1 MEPRACLTAQQWIAG
16 RARCYQLFTLNV
28 RSGALSVSPAPNLT
42 DMFDSLQED
51 RHRASIVVNCTIWGH
66 FEWQT
71 GLTVTP
77 VTGAIQIQVEDDT
90 CWKQVMTPH
99 VWWLHMQVE
108 GRYASHGSCRAACR
122 KAPACGVYNFDSNWG
137 GACYFLAACGSPHVS
152 GCRWAEGAYE
162 KIGNCSVGSTCL
174 NLSASQPVWFLGTLG
189 TIGST
194 FAADSP
200 AATHLAQLGIASP
213 DFAGDADFQ
222 EEVEKGEMATPEQ
235 LVQEIAALRQELAR
249 QAQQHQQDLE
259 QVRTESQQRT
269 NEATQAA
276 LAAQGQLGTI
286 PNVVREMGQTLQ
298 NALRERDKELVE
310 AMRSSSSDKGKMV
323 LVDTKGLGKPS
334 MFSGDAEQYL
344 PWRHRMTAYV
354 CSIYPELREVL
365 EWCEEREKSI
375 SSDELSEAFG
385 EKADEIDRIPKLF
398 DKSMELSSALQ
409 MVTAKEPFA
418 IVINC
423 NTNGFEAWRRLAR
436 RYDPATASRK
446 RSMLKSVINPQKQKL
461 EHLPQAIEEWLD
473 AIASYEKRKDASGN
487 RGKIPEEIKIAALES
502 MLPQDLEAHVQLN
515 QSKFAGFEDLLEEVT
530 RYVEHRTGK
539 TLKAFSTTQIAGKE
553 ALGDPMDVSSVGK
566 GLGKHQQKTKKMP
579 GFGDRLRNAGID
591 PEQLEGLNDDE
602 AQELQDALLESL
614 AALQAR
620 RAKARNTQP
629 EEAAAQMLPRPKC
642 TSESST
648 PKSGGRVPVP
658 GSVRPAEPKGPPP
671 VKTRG
676 SRERGRS
683 LERAPK
689 SPRTSGKEPKKHE
702 EERNRE
708 KASGSEDPKKH
719 EEERNKEKASGSE
732 ETKGSR
738 YKPKKK
744 LTLRVM
750 RELKS
755 KEDWAKMNYS
765 QRREHQERIRHLL
778 PPGTVGQ
785 QILKKQGSACSTCRS
800 RRRKTRKAVQEY
812 LARKRKEYESLKK
825 PPPVGLARS
834 LLRREGMLKPPGER
848 KGPSKKGPKEEKE
861 ASEESEGKSVEPPSS
876 GQEEWSEEEEP
887 KESDETVEVNE
898 EEEEQGPP
906 GRRKPTSHSGVSPAG
921 GFELEVEELQPERRP
936 KEPSE
941 KDKARAREE
950 HAARM
955 RALQGQQLAPAE
967 AKPKAEAKAIAKASD
982 ATANA
987 TSMSSS
993 AAMQNMLQG
1002 SLLGSLTQDRG
1013 RLLKRLEEFKKEEM
1027 SEDDFEEKSQIEAE
1041 LESIL
1046 EQIAKLKE
1054 RGLARPAPKAAERL
1068 DQSVHDARYRA
1079 AIAKGMSHAKA
1090 WKEEKGRRRAAQQ
1103 RQQGEKHRATLNVEM
1118 QEAWAK
1124 HFSTVP
1130 GRKEDKV
1137 QVDAV
1142 ETVTVDSSGKEI
1154 DPSTVRSSVA
1164 VPLTR
1169 KERTYYRQEYEEE
1182 LKPRKEKVE
1191 KPPDP
1196 ERRRRKPPRDP
1207 DEPRDPPEG
1216 EALVASVE
1224 TTMATNAVS
1233 ASGGRGSQRG
1243 QERVEVNFDSGAAV
1257 TVVPLKFGNGNEK
1270 PREEMK
1276 FKTASGENI
1285 ADHGPIK
1292 LKGTTSTGN
1301 NATLHGRLADVHR
1314 VLGSASDICRTH
1326 HAVLGDNGGYLI
1338 PKQNAFGK
1346 EFNMMMRKLVRKY
1359 RDDPRSATR
1368 LHVSPSDLEAPP
1380 VGENQGPGEVPT
1392 LHADYF
1398 FLGSDGEREDI
1409 MPHLV
1414 VRCDRTRRTWATSL
1428 PQKGVHPFNTNWF
1441 CSIVREAGWKRMILF
1456 SDGEPA
1462 LVALKQA
1469 VVENMRDVEITLK
1482 ESPTS
1487 VNEENAP
1494 SNGYAECAV
1503 REVKR
1508 MIRATL
1514 SDLESKLQLKIDPN
1528 HSILP
1533 WIARHAAF
1541 LLTRFRTGDD
1551 GKSAYQRAV
1560 GREWRRP
1567 TVVFGEQILFKP
1579 VGALG
1584 KKRSSPLEPRVAM
1597 GRYVG
1602 TASRNA
1608 DLLVMTP
1615 TGVVKGHSLH
1625 RRAEEDRW
1633 SKEGFDQLRG
1643 LPWKWTNPVERAP
1656 PNRVDMPEL
1665 VGEQPK
1671 PDPKEFR
1678 ARSLYVLKSDL
1689 AKYGYTTLCP
1699 GCEAQMLD
1707 LPQRSHNE
1715 ECRFRIQRHL
1725 METEEGKQRVQRA
1738 IERMDKDYSAKNKK
1752 KRKAQ
1757 EEPALEGQPAEGEV
1771 AAEEAAGAPLERPSQ
1786 MQVDNPSRGSR
1797 KREAERHVEDL
1808 YHEEQETDEP
1818 EIVRANIQG
1827 GSSGSGG
1834 EHTDLSYKQ
1843 VKDPEQLDDVS
1854 YLEHEFH
1861 SRGMRCT
1868 RKEAEVISNLVG
1880 SLGVDVKASV
1890 PLNEGLCL
1898 SVEDKGWRLQKQ
1910 DEVEAL
1916 FRKLEEEKP
1925 TLVVG
1930 LPPDGPFAGVQ
1941 RSYNSL
1947 QKVSKEKEKSVLEVG
1962 RKQVRTCVEAYKFQL
1977 GQQKYYLQE
1986 CPKGAKSWEHTQY
1999 QQLSEESYVVE
2010 GPICRWTVNK
2020 SGGNLEGSSFKKRT
2034 RWITNSAALAAAL
2047 RKTCARTGQERVWKR
2062 ELAFEEGKVAAR
2074 LCYPPKLVQA
2084 IAKGIKAQL
2093 VLDGELKELGSVGGP
2108 DPHEEPNFEE
2118 HHYETLPKA
2127 DELYVKE
2134 PVIDANTG
2142 AELDPKKVAKARLT
2156 ELEWVKKQNVYTKV
2170 DEATCWQE
2178 TGRPPITLKWVDRN
2192 KGDNVNENY
2201 RSRLVVREV
2210 KSQGQAALL
2219 PEHALFSSMPPL
2231 EAVKLLCSLMTT
2243 LRVSRRGGKLS
2254 LRLIDISRAHF
2265 YGRATRRIFVTLP
2278 EGDESPGKCGL
2289 LLKTMY
2295 GTRDASSTWQRDY
2308 SELMAKHDFRAGK
2321 AWPCIFY
2328 NEKEDVRLLV
2338 HGDDFFCL
2346 ADDEGH
2352 AYLDKA
2358 LSERYEY
2365 RCDGHIGPTHGDQMV
2380 VLNRLICYDKE
2391 TGKVTYEADPRH
2403 VEALVRELGLEKAK
2417 AVRTPAEKKKQG
2429 EVMKTLEM
2437 PPMNDAMQ
2445 RSYRSITM
2453 RAAFLA
2459 QDRPDIAEATKSLAR
2474 HMKAPHEAAW
2484 SDLKRLGRYLSGKPR
2499 LVYEY
2504 HPQRFQKDLTV
2515 YCDSDHAGCLIARRS
2530 TTGIVTM
2537 YGSHCIKHSSNVQT
2551 TVSLSSGESEFYAIV
2566 KASAVGL
2573 SQQALLHDWGIQ
2585 VNLRILSDSIAT
2597 EKNLSDLCTKPLPE
2611 IAVEKHLKTMG
2622 LKHYE
2627 KRAEGGKQ
2635 LV

>member
-1 MEPRACLTAQQWIAG
+1 
-16 RARCYQLFTLNV
+16 
-28 RSGALSVSPAPNLT
+28 
-42 DMFDSLQED
+42 
-51 RHRASIVVNCTIWGH
+51 
-66 FEWQT
+66 
-71 GLTVTP
+71 
-77 VTGAIQIQVEDDT
+77 
-90 CWKQVMTPH
+90 
-99 VWWLHMQVE
+99 
-108 GRYASHGSCRAACR
+108 
-122 KAPACGVYNFDSNWG
+122 
-137 GACYFLAACGSPHVS
+137 
-152 GCRWAEGAYE
+152 
-162 KIGNCSVGSTCL
+162 
-174 NLSASQPVWFLGTLG
+174 
-189 TIGST
+189 
-194 FAADSP
+194 
-200 AATHLAQLGIASP
+200 
-213 DFAGDADFQ
+213 
-222 EEVEKGEMATPEQ
+222 
-235 LVQEIAALRQELAR
+235 
-249 QAQQHQQDLE
+249 
-259 QVRTESQQRT
+259 
-269 NEATQAA
+269 
-276 LAAQGQLGTI
+276 
-286 PNVVREMGQTLQ
+286 
-298 NALRERDKELVE
+298 
-310 AMRSSSSDKGKMV
+310 
-323 LVDTKGLGKPS
+323 
-334 MFSGDAEQYL
+334 
-344 PWRHRMTAYV
+344 
-354 CSIYPELREVL
+354 
-365 EWCEEREKSI
+365 
-375 SSDELSEAFG
+375 
-385 EKADEIDRIPKLF
+385 
-398 DKSMELSSALQ
+398 
-409 MVTAKEPFA
+409 
-418 IVINC
+418 
-423 NTNGFEAWRRLAR
+423 
-436 RYDPATASRK
+436 
-446 RSMLKSVINPQKQKL
+446 
-461 EHLPQAIEEWLD
+461 
-473 AIASYEKRKDASGN
+473 
-487 RGKIPEEIKIAALES
+487 
-502 MLPQDLEAHVQLN
+502 MLP
-515 QSKFAGFEDLLEEVT
+515 F
-530 RYVEHRTGK
+530 
-539 TLKAFSTTQIAGKE
+539 
-553 ALGDPMDVSSVGK
+553 
-566 GLGKHQQKTKKMP
+566 
-579 GFGDRLRNAGID
+579 
-591 PEQLEGLNDDE
+591 
-602 AQELQDALLESL
+602 
-614 AALQAR
+614 
-620 RAKARNTQP
+620 
-629 EEAAAQMLPRPKC
+629 
-642 TSESST
+642 
-648 PKSGGRVPVP
+648 
-658 GSVRPAEPKGPPP
+658 
-671 VKTRG
+671 
-676 SRERGRS
+676 
-683 LERAPK
+683 
-689 SPRTSGKEPKKHE
+689 
-702 EERNRE
+702 
-708 KASGSEDPKKH
+708 
-719 EEERNKEKASGSE
+719 
-732 ETKGSR
+732 
-738 YKPKKK
+738 
-744 LTLRVM
+744 
-750 RELKS
+750 
-755 KEDWAKMNYS
+755 
-765 QRREHQERIRHLL
+765 
-778 PPGTVGQ
+778 
-785 QILKKQGSACSTCRS
+785 
-800 RRRKTRKAVQEY
+800 
-812 LARKRKEYESLKK
+812 
-825 PPPVGLARS
+825 
-834 LLRREGMLKPPGER
+834 
-848 KGPSKKGPKEEKE
+848 
-861 ASEESEGKSVEPPSS
+861 
-876 GQEEWSEEEEP
+876 
-887 KESDETVEVNE
+887 
-898 EEEEQGPP
+898 
-906 GRRKPTSHSGVSPAG
+906 
-921 GFELEVEELQPERRP
+921 
-936 KEPSE
+936 
-941 KDKARAREE
+941 
-950 HAARM
+950 
-955 RALQGQQLAPAE
+955 
-967 AKPKAEAKAIAKASD
+967 
-982 ATANA
+982 
-987 TSMSSS
+987 
-993 AAMQNMLQG
+993 
-1002 SLLGSLTQDRG
+1002 
-1013 RLLKRLEEFKKEEM
+1013 
-1027 SEDDFEEKSQIEAE
+1027 
-1041 LESIL
+1041 
-1046 EQIAKLKE
+1046 
-1054 RGLARPAPKAAERL
+1054 
-1068 DQSVHDARYRA
+1068 
-1079 AIAKGMSHAKA
+1079 
-1090 WKEEKGRRRAAQQ
+1090 
-1103 RQQGEKHRATLNVEM
+1103 
-1118 QEAWAK
+1118 
-1124 HFSTVP
+1124 
-1130 GRKEDKV
+1130 
-1137 QVDAV
+1137 
-1142 ETVTVDSSGKEI
+1142 
-1154 DPSTVRSSVA
+1154 
-1164 VPLTR
+1164 
-1169 KERTYYRQEYEEE
+1169 
-1182 LKPRKEKVE
+1182 
-1191 KPPDP
+1191 
-1196 ERRRRKPPRDP
+1196 
-1207 DEPRDPPEG
+1207 
-1216 EALVASVE
+1216 
-1224 TTMATNAVS
+1224 
-1233 ASGGRGSQRG
+1233 
-1243 QERVEVNFDSGAAV
+1243 SGAA
-1257 TVVPLKFGNGNEK
+1257 
-1270 PREEMK
+1270 R
-1276 FKTASGENI
+1276 
-1285 ADHGPIK
+1285 
-1292 LKGTTSTGN
+1292 
-1301 NATLHGRLADVHR
+1301 R
-1314 VLGSASDICRTH
+1314 VRQKVRGSEVSP
-1326 HAVLGDNGGYLI
+1326 V
-1338 PKQNAFGK
+1338 
-1346 EFNMMMRKLVRKY
+1346 E
-1359 RDDPRSATR
+1359 
-1368 LHVSPSDLEAPP
+1368 VSPSDLEAPP
-1380 VGENQGPGEVPT
+1380 VGENQGPVVERERVESREEEGMNEGEERTEGRMEEPEDAPGEEQRKVNVPLGPSQPTAREIAEHEASGHAVHRSWCVHCMRARGNVQSHPRTVRSGEGEVPT

-1541 LLTRFRTGDD
+1541 LLTRFRIGDD

-1786 MQVDNPSRGSR
+1786 MQVDNPSRESR

-2142 AELDPKKVAKARLT
+2142 AELDSKKVAKARLT

-2328 NEKEDVRLLV
+2328 SEKEDVRLLV

-2429 EVMKTLEM
+2429 EAMKTLEM

-2515 YCDSDHAGCLIARRS
+2515 YCDSDHAGCLITRRS

-2585 VNLRILSDSIAT
+2585 VNLRILSDSSAARGTCSRQGLGQTRHVQTRYLWVQEKVARNELKLERVAT

>member
-1 MEPRACLTAQQWIAG
+1 
-16 RARCYQLFTLNV
+16 
-28 RSGALSVSPAPNLT
+28 
-42 DMFDSLQED
+42 
-51 RHRASIVVNCTIWGH
+51 
-66 FEWQT
+66 
-71 GLTVTP
+71 
-77 VTGAIQIQVEDDT
+77 
-90 CWKQVMTPH
+90 
-99 VWWLHMQVE
+99 
-108 GRYASHGSCRAACR
+108 
-122 KAPACGVYNFDSNWG
+122 
-137 GACYFLAACGSPHVS
+137 
-152 GCRWAEGAYE
+152 
-162 KIGNCSVGSTCL
+162 
-174 NLSASQPVWFLGTLG
+174 
-189 TIGST
+189 
-194 FAADSP
+194 
-200 AATHLAQLGIASP
+200 
-213 DFAGDADFQ
+213 
-222 EEVEKGEMATPEQ
+222 MATPEQ

-566 GLGKHQQKTKKMP
+566 GLGKHQQKTKFLGTCNNCGRTGHKAADCWSSAKGAKGSYSKQGPGKGTQGKPKGYPNPKGGQPNPKGTKGPKAGKGKGKTSSGKGKGKAKKGKGKGKYTNSLEEATGDEEWQEEGAQNEEPWEQDEWTGEQSWEEWPEESEWNEGNGLLIGGLEGRKEKKEEKTKEKTEERETKKGKSSAAVSGPSGSGGPTRKMP

-629 EEAAAQMLPRPKC
+629 EEAVPAKAKAKEEAKASSSASLGARPRPAFVRPPSGPPPPKEKVSGSTKPAEPVKPPSVRAKAAQMLPRPKY
-642 TSESST
+642 TGESST

-906 GRRKPTSHSGVSPAG
+906 GRKKPTSHSGVSPAG

-941 KDKARAREE
+941 KEKARAREE

-982 ATANA
+982 ATADA

-1054 RGLARPAPKAAERL
+1054 RGLARPAPKAAGRL

-1090 WKEEKGRRRAAQQ
+1090 WQEEKGRRRAAQQ
-1103 RQQGEKHRATLNVEM
+1103 RQQGEKERATLNVEM

-1124 HFSTVP
+1124 HFTTVP

-1142 ETVTVDSSGKEI
+1142 ETVTIDSSGKEI

-1196 ERRRRKPPRDP
+1196 ERRRRVNEKRAMRRKRLANKNKGKGKQKGKQESKTRGEKRKEPPEQDEDEEDEDEDWGDWKKPPRDP

-1243 QERVEVNFDSGAAV
+1243 RERVEVNFDSGAAV

-1368 LHVSPSDLEAPP
+1368 LHV
-1380 VGENQGPGEVPT
+1380 
-1392 LHADYF
+1392 
-1398 FLGSDGEREDI
+1398 
-1409 MPHLV
+1409 
-1414 VRCDRTRRTWATSL
+1414 RR
-1428 PQKGVHPFNTNWF
+1428 GV
-1441 CSIVREAGWKRMILF
+1441 
-1456 SDGEPA
+1456 
-1462 LVALKQA
+1462 
-1469 VVENMRDVEITLK
+1469 
-1482 ESPTS
+1482 
-1487 VNEENAP
+1487 
-1494 SNGYAECAV
+1494 Y
-1503 REVKR
+1503 
-1508 MIRATL
+1508 
-1514 SDLESKLQLKIDPN
+1514 
-1528 HSILP
+1528 
-1533 WIARHAAF
+1533 
-1541 LLTRFRTGDD
+1541 
-1551 GKSAYQRAV
+1551 
-1560 GREWRRP
+1560 
-1567 TVVFGEQILFKP
+1567 VF
-1579 VGALG
+1579 
-1584 KKRSSPLEPRVAM
+1584 
-1597 GRYVG
+1597 
-1602 TASRNA
+1602 
-1608 DLLVMTP
+1608 
-1615 TGVVKGHSLH
+1615 
-1625 RRAEEDRW
+1625 
-1633 SKEGFDQLRG
+1633 
-1643 LPWKWTNPVERAP
+1643 
-1656 PNRVDMPEL
+1656 
-1665 VGEQPK
+1665 
-1671 PDPKEFR
+1671 
-1678 ARSLYVLKSDL
+1678 
-1689 AKYGYTTLCP
+1689 
-1699 GCEAQMLD
+1699 
-1707 LPQRSHNE
+1707 
-1715 ECRFRIQRHL
+1715 
-1725 METEEGKQRVQRA
+1725 
-1738 IERMDKDYSAKNKK
+1738 
-1752 KRKAQ
+1752 
-1757 EEPALEGQPAEGEV
+1757 
-1771 AAEEAAGAPLERPSQ
+1771 
-1786 MQVDNPSRGSR
+1786 
-1797 KREAERHVEDL
+1797 
-1808 YHEEQETDEP
+1808 
-1818 EIVRANIQG
+1818 
-1827 GSSGSGG
+1827 
-1834 EHTDLSYKQ
+1834 DLSC
-1843 VKDPEQLDDVS
+1843 S
-1854 YLEHEFH
+1854 
-1861 SRGMRCT
+1861 
-1868 RKEAEVISNLVG
+1868 
-1880 SLGVDVKASV
+1880 
-1890 PLNEGLCL
+1890 
-1898 SVEDKGWRLQKQ
+1898 
-1910 DEVEAL
+1910 
-1916 FRKLEEEKP
+1916 
-1925 TLVVG
+1925 
-1930 LPPDGPFAGVQ
+1930 PFP
-1941 RSYNSL
+1941 
-1947 QKVSKEKEKSVLEVG
+1947 
-1962 RKQVRTCVEAYKFQL
+1962 
-1977 GQQKYYLQE
+1977 GQQ
-1986 CPKGAKSWEHTQY
+1986 
-1999 QQLSEESYVVE
+1999 
-2010 GPICRWTVNK
+2010 
-2020 SGGNLEGSSFKKRT
+2020 
-2034 RWITNSAALAAAL
+2034 
-2047 RKTCARTGQERVWKR
+2047 
-2062 ELAFEEGKVAAR
+2062 
-2074 LCYPPKLVQA
+2074 
-2084 IAKGIKAQL
+2084 
-2093 VLDGELKELGSVGGP
+2093 
-2108 DPHEEPNFEE
+2108 
-2118 HHYETLPKA
+2118 
-2127 DELYVKE
+2127 
-2134 PVIDANTG
+2134 DA
-2142 AELDPKKVAKARLT
+2142 
-2156 ELEWVKKQNVYTKV
+2156 
-2170 DEATCWQE
+2170 
-2178 TGRPPITLKWVDRN
+2178 
-2192 KGDNVNENY
+2192 
-2201 RSRLVVREV
+2201 
-2210 KSQGQAALL
+2210 
-2219 PEHALFSSMPPL
+2219 
-2231 EAVKLLCSLMTT
+2231 
-2243 LRVSRRGGKLS
+2243 
-2254 LRLIDISRAHF
+2254 
-2265 YGRATRRIFVTLP
+2265 
-2278 EGDESPGKCGL
+2278 
-2289 LLKTMY
+2289 
-2295 GTRDASSTWQRDY
+2295 
-2308 SELMAKHDFRAGK
+2308 
-2321 AWPCIFY
+2321 
-2328 NEKEDVRLLV
+2328 
-2338 HGDDFFCL
+2338 
-2346 ADDEGH
+2346 
-2352 AYLDKA
+2352 
-2358 LSERYEY
+2358 
-2365 RCDGHIGPTHGDQMV
+2365 
-2380 VLNRLICYDKE
+2380 
-2391 TGKVTYEADPRH
+2391 
-2403 VEALVRELGLEKAK
+2403 
-2417 AVRTPAEKKKQG
+2417 
-2429 EVMKTLEM
+2429 
-2437 PPMNDAMQ
+2437 
-2445 RSYRSITM
+2445 
-2453 RAAFLA
+2453 
-2459 QDRPDIAEATKSLAR
+2459 
-2474 HMKAPHEAAW
+2474 
-2484 SDLKRLGRYLSGKPR
+2484 
-2499 LVYEY
+2499 
-2504 HPQRFQKDLTV
+2504 
-2515 YCDSDHAGCLIARRS
+2515 
-2530 TTGIVTM
+2530 
-2537 YGSHCIKHSSNVQT
+2537 
-2551 TVSLSSGESEFYAIV
+2551 
-2566 KASAVGL
+2566 
-2573 SQQALLHDWGIQ
+2573 
-2585 VNLRILSDSIAT
+2585 
-2597 EKNLSDLCTKPLPE
+2597 
-2611 IAVEKHLKTMG
+2611 
-2622 LKHYE
+2622 
-2627 KRAEGGKQ
+2627 
-2635 LV
+2635 